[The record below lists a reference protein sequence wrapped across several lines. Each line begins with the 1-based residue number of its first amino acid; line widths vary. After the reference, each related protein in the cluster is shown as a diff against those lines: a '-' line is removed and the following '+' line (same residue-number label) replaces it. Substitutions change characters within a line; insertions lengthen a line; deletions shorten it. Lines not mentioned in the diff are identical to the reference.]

1 MNDFDQR
8 WQTLAQQA
16 RQAPSEEMDGE
27 LPLGFATRVMAR
39 AREVSTEPWEDAFNL
54 LGLRALLAT
63 AVLFLLSAGFAF
75 SEWYDTRLEL
85 PALEKT
91 VTSELSWP

>member
-8 WQTLAQQA
+8 WQTLAQHA
-16 RQAPSEEMDGE
+16 RQVSPEEIADE
-27 LPLGFATRVMAR
+27 LPLGFTTRVMAR
-39 AREVSTEPWEDAFNL
+39 AREAAVEPWEDAFNL
-54 LGLRALLAT
+54 LGLRAVMAT

-75 SEWYDTRLEL
+75 SEWYAPRLEL